1 MKKNCNKIKHTCGSI
16 VFAGCTSYEGIL
28 PEFSELECPSIEET
42 TEELYNLVGE
52 IKEET
57 DLKDLGDKCL
67 EYVETEEGKIIVKNV
82 LLKFEDEI
90 CLLKNRVKQL
100 EDRQLCD
107 FPISSCGIDL
117 KCLSLPCDTSI
128 TNLGQLLEAMITKI
142 CQNNE
147 Q

>member
-16 VFAGCTSYEGIL
+16 VFAGCTSYQTDL

-67 EYVETEEGKIIVKNV
+67 EYVETAEGKIIVKNV
-82 LLKFEDEI
+82 LLKHEDEI

-128 TNLGQLLEAMITKI
+128 ANLGQLLDAMITKI
-142 CQNNE
+142 CQK
-147 Q
+147 